1 MGTGPD
7 PSRPDLET
15 SVSRNRNYERSRLR
29 QMSSNDIPGTE
40 KALVN
45 AIIESYL
52 QGVSTRNVE
61 NVISHLGVNQ
71 ISASYVS
78 KVARELDVKVTEFME
93 RAIDSHIPYLYV
105 DVSYFKV
112 RAAFLRI
119 MTPIFVILGK
129 EGHPATFQAPLYQ
142 NSFRHLQVPRDGSF
156 CTVTPHKSSSAA
168 AKVI

>member
-1 MGTGPD
+1 M
-7 PSRPDLET
+7 
-15 SVSRNRNYERSRLR
+15 
-29 QMSSNDIPGTE
+29 
-40 KALVN
+40 N

-61 NVISHLGVNQ
+61 NVISYLGVNQ

-105 DVSYFKV
+105 DASYFKV

-119 MTPIFVILGK
+119 MTPDFRDFGK
-129 EGHPATFQAPLYQ
+129 RGTPSSIPGSVVPEFLQAPPGP
-142 NSFRHLQVPRDGSF
+142 S
-156 CTVTPHKSSSAA
+156 
-168 AKVI
+168 